1 MLRRLA
7 SGSCDAARAAENSDD
22 EDSVLMRLIA
32 CELHWR
38 QFADIAYELRRDL
51 DRMSGK
57 VELLHQH
64 LDRTNGIV
72 HELQNQVEYITSW
85 TQWLNSLWRWA
96 VSSMR
101 SFPWP

>member
-1 MLRRLA
+1 MQQGPRR
-7 SGSCDAARAAENSDD
+7 NSDD
-22 EDSVLMRLIA
+22 DDSVVMRLTA
-32 CELHWR
+32 CEGHWL
-38 QFADIAYELRRDL
+38 QLAGIAYELRRDL
-51 DRMSGK
+51 DRVSGK
-57 VELLHQH
+57 VEVLHQH

-72 HELQNQVEYITSW
+72 HELQNQVEYINGW